1 MCVQVS
7 VCSELPAPVH
17 HGDEVTEL
25 GGTLPTAPEDI
36 PYGRLATIAN
46 PDGAVFRLMAA
57 CGLMPGARS

>member
-7 VCSELPAPVH
+7 AFAELSAPVH

-25 GGTLPTAPEDI
+25 GGTLLTAPEDT

-46 PDGAVFRLMAA
+46 PDGAVFKLTAA